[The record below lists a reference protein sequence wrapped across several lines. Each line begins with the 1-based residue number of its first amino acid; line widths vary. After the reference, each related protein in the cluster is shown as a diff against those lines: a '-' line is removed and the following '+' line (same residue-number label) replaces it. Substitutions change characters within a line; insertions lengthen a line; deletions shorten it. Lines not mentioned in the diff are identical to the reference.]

1 MTNSLHTT
9 YIFRYFGQCINLY
22 HYVTIFLKKFE
33 NYILSNLVIVVKV
46 FQVLLIIKCLWH
58 FLFEDIISYTDMI
71 SQVLLLSV
79 LALLISLVIGVPV
92 KHSHKHSDGNHECNH
107 QYPTIHDIPHHVHL
121 EHKHHVMKRSV
132 EKNLRI
138 KVFYDRSVENLSR
151 KKRNVV
157 KRKVLLD
164 IYPVIYMWNKW
175 HAEMKPFSILGWPYF
190 RWSQMESGIG
200 KIY

>member
-1 MTNSLHTT
+1 MKKKSDHFHIEGNNLDTN
-9 YIFRYFGQCINLY
+9 
-22 HYVTIFLKKFE
+22 
-33 NYILSNLVIVVKV
+33 
-46 FQVLLIIKCLWH
+46 
-58 FLFEDIISYTDMI
+58 MI
-71 SQVLLLSV
+71 SLVLHLSL
-79 LALLISLVIGVPV
+79 LALLISLVISVPV

-157 KRKVLLD
+157 KRKVLSDYIL
-164 IYPVIYMWNKW
+164 YPVI
-175 HAEMKPFSILGWPYF
+175 
-190 RWSQMESGIG
+190 
-200 KIY
+200 

>member
-1 MTNSLHTT
+1 
-9 YIFRYFGQCINLY
+9 
-22 HYVTIFLKKFE
+22 
-33 NYILSNLVIVVKV
+33 
-46 FQVLLIIKCLWH
+46 
-58 FLFEDIISYTDMI
+58 MI
-71 SQVLLLSV
+71 SQVLHLSV
-79 LALLISLVIGVPV
+79 LALLSSLVIGVPI
-92 KHSHKHSDGNHECNH
+92 KHSHKHSGGNHECNH

-121 EHKHHVMKRSV
+121 EHKHHVMKRSA
-132 EKNLRI
+132 EENLRI

-164 IYPVIYMWNKW
+164 YIPCDLHVEVKRHN
-175 HAEMKPFSILGWPYF
+175 EMKTVSMLSYPYF